1 MILKIDTT
9 ISDTI
14 KITLLKKEEIFLMK
28 EVLAPCAQSEKL
40 LPTIFRLLEDAKIT
54 WSDLSGL
61 EVVVTG
67 GSFTSLRVGI
77 LTANALAYA
86 LKLPLQA
93 ISAEGENVS
102 KNNLKKFLNYKIA
115 VPEYNSEPNIGQ
127 TKKRSKEVPS

>member
-9 ISDTI
+9 ISETI
-14 KITLLKKEEIFLMK
+14 KITLLKKEEIFLTK
-28 EVLAPCAQSEKL
+28 EVLAPRAQSEKL
-40 LPTIFRLLEDAKIT
+40 LPTIFRVLEDAKTT
-54 WSDLSGL
+54 WLDLSGL

-67 GSFTSLRVGI
+67 GSFTSLRIGV

-115 VPEYNSEPNIGQ
+115 VPEYNGEPNIGR
-127 TKKRSKEVPS
+127 TKKRSKEILS